1 MPEKEIRTKSDGFK
15 IPKISRRQ
23 FLQRLGITTGSA
35 FVATLS
41 MISACKSTE
50 STTGTKTNTNTNMT
64 GTTATTTSAI
74 PTTNTTTTS
83 NTPTTNPTTTSSI
96 PITTTTTSNTG
107 TQTTAAFSYTVPPDP
122 PPQVPV
128 PDTSCTVATDRLYS
142 VDHVW
147 VKQVSA
153 DVVVLGIT
161 SIMVKLLGEPHEM
174 TLPDVGLKLAKDD
187 VFTSIEGYK
196 LYADIFTPVSGVII
210 QVNPELQYWLRGG
223 NIQPIEYNPYTYGWI
238 MAVRLSNPNEL
249 KDLLDSK
256 AYLARLKG

>member
-1 MPEKEIRTKSDGFK
+1 MPEKEIRSKSDGIGF
-15 IPKISRRQ
+15 PRISRRQ

-41 MISACKSTE
+41 LFSACKPTKPTIG
-50 STTGTKTNTNTNMT
+50 TTTNTNIT
-64 GTTATTTSAI
+64 GTTTTTTSPT
-74 PTTNTTTTS
+74 PTTNT
-83 NTPTTNPTTTSSI
+83 TTTSSI

-107 TQTTAAFSYTVPPDP
+107 TQATAAFSYTVPPDP

-161 SIMVKLLGEPHEM
+161 SIMVKLLGEPHAM
-174 TLPDVGLKLAKDD
+174 TLPDVSLKLAKDD

-196 LYADIFTPVSGVII
+196 LYADIFTPVSGVIV

-238 MAVRLSNPNEL
+238 MAVQQSNPSEL
-249 KDLLDSK
+249 KSLLDSK
-256 AYLARLKG
+256 GYLARLSKG